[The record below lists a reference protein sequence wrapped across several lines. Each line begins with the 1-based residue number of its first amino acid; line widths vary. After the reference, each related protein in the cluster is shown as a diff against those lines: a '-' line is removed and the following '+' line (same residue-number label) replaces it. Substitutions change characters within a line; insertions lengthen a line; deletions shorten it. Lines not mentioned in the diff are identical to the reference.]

1 MSIPMRPLG
10 WLGVALI
17 VIGGII
23 LALGGVSYTK
33 KRNDLE
39 VGPLRV
45 ATVEKGF
52 VPPVAGVV
60 TVLVGAGLLFA
71 ARRRRS

>member
-1 MSIPMRPLG
+1 MRPLA
-10 WLGVALI
+10 WLGIALI

-23 LALGGVSYTK
+23 IALGGVSYTK

-52 VPPVAGVV
+52 VPPMAGIV
-60 TVLVGAGLLFA
+60 TVLVGAALVFA
-71 ARRRRS
+71 GRGRRS

>member
-1 MSIPMRPLG
+1 MRPLG

-17 VIGGII
+17 V
-23 LALGGVSYTK
+23 LGGFVAARGGFSYTK
-33 KRNDLE
+33 NRNDLE

-52 VPPVAGVV
+52 VPPWAGVLV
-60 TVLVGAGLLFA
+60 VAVGAGLVFA
-71 ARRRRS
+71 GVRRR